1 MSLMS
6 LPELWNTF
14 TRIQRLHCHRK
25 LSIKKVQFFFLIC
38 VCTCVYIYIY
48 IRKKYIY
55 THIHTHLMVLN
66 YITEVIML
74 TKMVSTLN
82 LKCFPSNKK
91 HNSLSNGLLSC
102 MIIRKNVKRKFKC
115 WNSNS
120 AFDRGPLHP
129 TLPHC
134 HLFTVHH
141 PLECY
146 HHLLLSLSAQGLQS
160 SVSTCRFQ
168 PLCSCYLSGLAR
180 DAF

>member
-82 LKCFPSNKK
+82 LNVSQAIRNTIPFQMVSF
-91 HNSLSNGLLSC
+91 HILLSE
-102 MIIRKNVKRKFKC
+102 RKRKFKC

-168 PLCSCYLSGLAR
+168 PLCSCYLPGLAR